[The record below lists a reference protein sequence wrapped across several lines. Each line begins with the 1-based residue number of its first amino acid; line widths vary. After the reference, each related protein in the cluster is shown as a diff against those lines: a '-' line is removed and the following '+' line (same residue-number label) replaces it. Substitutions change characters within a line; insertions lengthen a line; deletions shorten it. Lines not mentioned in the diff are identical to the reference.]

1 MRQRYGP
8 LKGVVSVQK
17 ALQDSKT
24 NTRELLKGIKE
35 INVLPDDEGSLICL
49 VTGGLVVGVFLACF
63 YKKAK

>member
-1 MRQRYGP
+1 M
-8 LKGVVSVQK
+8 SVQK

-49 VTGGLVVGVFLACF
+49 VTGPVVGIFFTKRQTEKNELVTRPVEQA
-63 YKKAK
+63 AQ